1 MQIDLPEKMSLETIP
16 GFLDEFRKV
25 MAHPTGKELVLDFS
39 RVQHLDMSGVGT
51 LVRCKEQ
58 CESQQIEIRFENV
71 AQKLSHVIG
80 FIEIENTAGTTG
92 YSGKKRGFFEKIG
105 RETRWYFKD
114 VLGFL
119 EFLGKTTSVL
129 AKELVRPDKI
139 RWSDT
144 IYYLETTGVNAMPI
158 VGLISLLLGMII
170 AFQAADQLAQF
181 GANIFVVE
189 LLSISMLRELS
200 PLITSILIA
209 GRSGSAF
216 TAEIGTMQVSEE
228 VDAMRVIGLDLTEYL
243 VSPKFW
249 SLLIALPLLVF
260 YADIMALIGGA
271 VVANLRLDIPY
282 VNFILR
288 LQEKV
293 AVTHMVLGLGKSLA
307 FAAIISIVG
316 CYRGLLVT
324 SGAGSVGRQT
334 TSSVVTSIF
343 LVNHRKRRILDHF
356 LYARG
361 LSICSLCSS
370 IRK

>member
-1 MQIDLPEKMSLETIP
+1 MRIELPEKMSLETIP
-16 GFLDEFRKV
+16 QFLSQIDSVLSKPAGE
-25 MAHPTGKELVLDFS
+25 ELVLDFS
-39 RVQHLDMSGVGT
+39 RVNHLDMSGVGT
-51 LVRCKEQ
+51 VVRCMERCRTEK
-58 CESQQIEIRFENV
+58 IEIRFENV
-71 AQKLSHVIG
+71 DPKLSHLLG
-80 FIEIENTAGTTG
+80 FVNIEDVAGSTG
-92 YSGKKRGFFEKIG
+92 PPPKKRGIFEKIG
-105 RETRWYFKD
+105 RDTRWYFKD
-114 VLGFL
+114 TLGFL
-119 EFLGKTTSVL
+119 EFLGKTTSIL
-129 AKELVRPDKI
+129 AKELLRPDKI

-144 IYYLETTGVNAMPI
+144 FYYLEATGVNALPI

-170 AFQAADQLAQF
+170 AFQSSDQLAQF

-189 LLSISMLRELS
+189 LVSISMLRELS

-243 VSPKFW
+243 ISPKFW

-260 YADIMALIGGA
+260 FGDLMGLIGGA
-271 VVANLRLDIPY
+271 VIANWKLDIPY
-282 VNFILR
+282 MTFILR

-293 AVTHMVLGLGKSLA
+293 AVTHLVLGLGKCFA

-316 CYRGLLVT
+316 CYRGMLVT

-343 LVNHRKRRILDHF
+343 LVIIADAAF
-356 LYARG
+356 
-361 LSICSLCSS
+361 SI
-370 IRK
+370 IFTMVGI